1 MSEPLI
7 KSIKIVFNPNHWPWA
22 ANFDGKIGGSRSMKI
37 DEFLASFGP
46 EMKVQRSKER
56 AKFIGIHLKVVN
68 NVWTT
73 YRIDQNYF

>member
-22 ANFDGKIGGSRSMKI
+22 ANLDGKYW
-37 DEFLASFGP
+37 FLATFGP
-46 EMKVQRSKER
+46 EMKAQRSKER